1 MLKDQIKTIITA
13 IETSPQKRAILASL
27 RLSQDILDPHLTQAY
42 PVIFRYLNDNQL
54 STSGKPT
61 YAENAVFTALKLY
74 AINQGGFDDQS
85 AKPFFKALNIYR
97 SESLDT
103 HFANLQSLTEYTS
116 INNALVNLM
125 HQFKGTNNIDFPQL
139 GQDVYVLQFS
149 YDSLRQV
156 MLKWAQDYY
165 RFNTNK
171 D

>member
-42 PVIFRYLNDNQL
+42 PVIFRYLTSNQL

-61 YAENAVFTALKLY
+61 YTENAVFTALKLY
-74 AINQGGFDDQS
+74 AINQIDFDDKN
-85 AKPFFKALNIYR
+85 AKPFFNALSSYR
-97 SESLDT
+97 NASLDT
-103 HFANLQSLTEYTS
+103 RFANLQSLTEYTS
-116 INNALVNLM
+116 INNTLANLM
-125 HQFKGTNNIDFPQL
+125 HQFKGTKGINFPQL
-139 GQDVYVLQFS
+139 GQDVYALQFS

-165 RFNTNK
+165 SFNNNQ

>member
-1 MLKDQIKTIITA
+1 MLKDQIRTIITA

-42 PVIFRYLNDNQL
+42 PVIFKYLTDNQL

-74 AINQGGFDDQS
+74 AINQSDFNEQN
-85 AKPFFKALNIYR
+85 AKPFFKGLNIYR
-97 SESLDT
+97 NESLDT
-103 HFANLQSLTEYTS
+103 RFANLQSLTEYAS
-116 INNALVNLM
+116 ISNTLVNLM
-125 HQFKGTNNIDFPQL
+125 HQFKGTKGIDFPQL
-139 GQDVYVLQFS
+139 GQDVYALQFS

-156 MLKWAQDYY
+156 MFKWAQDYY
-165 RFNTNK
+165 TVNNNQ

>member
-1 MLKDQIKTIITA
+1 MLKDQIRTIIKA

-27 RLSQDILDPHLTQAY
+27 RSSQDILDPHLTQAY
-42 PVIFRYLNDNQL
+42 PVIFRYLTDSQL

-61 YAENAVFTALKLY
+61 YTENAVFTALKLY
-74 AINQGGFDDQS
+74 AINQSVFDEQN

-116 INNALVNLM
+116 TNNALVNLM
-125 HQFKGTNNIDFPQL
+125 HQFKGTKDIDFPQL
-139 GQDVYVLQFS
+139 GQDVYALQFS

-165 RFNTNK
+165 TFNNNQ

>member
-1 MLKDQIKTIITA
+1 MLKDQIRTIIKA

-42 PVIFRYLNDNQL
+42 PVIFRYLTSNQL

-74 AINQGGFDDQS
+74 AINQSDFDDKN
-85 AKPFFKALNIYR
+85 AKPFFKGLNIYR
-97 SESLDT
+97 NASLDT
-103 HFANLQSLTEYTS
+103 RFVNLQNLTEYTS
-116 INNALVNLM
+116 INNTLANLM
-125 HQFKGTNNIDFPQL
+125 HQFKGTKGIDFPQL
-139 GQDVYVLQFS
+139 GQDVYALQFS

-165 RFNTNK
+165 TVSNNQ

>member
-1 MLKDQIKTIITA
+1 MLKNQIRTIIKA
-13 IETSPQKRAILASL
+13 IETNPQERAILASL
-27 RLSQDILDPHLTQAY
+27 RSSQDILDPHLTQAY
-42 PVIFRYLNDNQL
+42 PIIFRYLTDSQL

-61 YAENAVFTALKLY
+61 YTENAVFTALKIY
-74 AINQGGFDDQS
+74 AINQSVFDEQN
-85 AKPFFKALNIYR
+85 AKPFFKALNIYP

-125 HQFKGTNNIDFPQL
+125 HQFKGTKDIDFPQL
-139 GQDVYVLQFS
+139 GQDVYALQFS
-149 YDSLRQV
+149 YDNLRQV

-165 RFNTNK
+165 SFNNNQ